1 MGLPQVMNETYT
13 DPAWQDPALG
23 YSSGGDHPLDRRN
36 ALQPPIGYQQPVYQT
51 PQQTAAIVE
60 SAQKQE
66 PTYNNY
72 AYRPPSLAA
81 YERSISPQNLG
92 YGEWWDRGPATS
104 FRPPP
109 TQNTGKGAGGIDL
122 TGAFQAVNQAVNQG
136 SPQNMFNQQNVQPGQ
151 GQQYTGQM
159 GTAQNP
165 YQGTPAVGALSGG
178 QMGNMSNGFGVG
190 SQTGAQPYQQP
201 PPYQQPQQQQQAGKG
216 AGQPQQPYQQQ
227 QQPQQQAGK
236 GASQPQQ
243 QQQAGKGAGQPQ
255 QQMGPQGQRMG
266 KGAGRPQ
273 QQQQAGK
280 GAGQPQPQQYQ
291 QPQAQP
297 QAQEQLANSN
307 PAVSPIN
314 PIRTQTGTNTQ
325 QMGNGQPDRWQSAER
340 RKAIASGDVRPMF
353 SPAYTTRG
361 GM

>member
-1 MGLPQVMNETYT
+1 
-13 DPAWQDPALG
+13 
-23 YSSGGDHPLDRRN
+23 
-36 ALQPPIGYQQPVYQT
+36 
-51 PQQTAAIVE
+51 
-60 SAQKQE
+60 
-66 PTYNNY
+66 
-72 AYRPPSLAA
+72 
-81 YERSISPQNLG
+81 
-92 YGEWWDRGPATS
+92 
-104 FRPPP
+104 
-109 TQNTGKGAGGIDL
+109 L

-201 PPYQQPQQQQQAGKG
+201 PPYQ
-216 AGQPQQPYQQQ
+216 
-227 QQPQQQAGK
+227 
-236 GASQPQQ
+236 QPQQ